1 MNSILK
7 KAIEN
12 NKAMYIKILW
22 TGFIVSFLINLLFTI
37 YPEGINRNSDKKYYK
52 NEQIQKSHEQTH
64 ACHETYS
71 AIMSKLS
78 STFVM
83 YCVLLFSIIHLFLQ
97 TNNNEAAFITFACTT
112 LMIVSLIGVLIGK
125 IIIHKKHILVFK
137 KDETAM
143 FLNIISWFSQILLAI
158 TIFLFNNKLFN
169 LDVFNEN
176 NIGNYMYIVY
186 FVCSLIVATIFGLN
200 YSLFKVLDNNVTD
213 ENLCNFY
220 S

>member
-1 MNSILK
+1 
-7 KAIEN
+7 
-12 NKAMYIKILW
+12 
-22 TGFIVSFLINLLFTI
+22 
-37 YPEGINRNSDKKYYK
+37 
-52 NEQIQKSHEQTH
+52 
-64 ACHETYS
+64 
-71 AIMSKLS
+71 
-78 STFVM
+78 
-83 YCVLLFSIIHLFLQ
+83 
-97 TNNNEAAFITFACTT
+97 
-112 LMIVSLIGVLIGK
+112 MIVSLIGVLIGK